1 MKAALQLRMGQS
13 LAMTPQ
19 LQQAIRLLQLSSLEL
34 HTEIQQALESNP
46 LLEREENDSL
56 VDDSAP
62 DITPETSPE
71 MAQENEPLHVSATE
85 LSDLDNSNIPA
96 DMPTDSQWEDTYTNL
111 PQNTSSA
118 PTSTQPTQFDDEDD
132 SNDSLQAHL
141 RWQME
146 LTPFSPHELHIA
158 AALIDSIDEAGYL
171 SSALS
176 DIQQGL
182 PLQDDELTELDEI
195 EAVLHRIQYF
205 DPLGVGARSLSEC
218 LLIQLQ
224 QYPDDTLHIE
234 HVRQLAAHHLEHLAK
249 HEHALI
255 KRSLKINDDVLAELV
270 AIIQLLNP
278 RPGSQIETTRTEYI
292 TPDIYAKKIDGQWR
306 LSLNAEVAPRLTI
319 AEHYVQLINQGGS
332 SADNS
337 YLKTNLQEAR
347 WFLKSL
353 ESRNETLL
361 KVTAAI
367 IKRQSRFLEEG
378 EAAMVPLILHEIA
391 DEVDMHEST
400 ISRVTTRKFLHTPRG
415 IFELKYFFS
424 SHVDTDDG
432 AGCSATA
439 IRAMIK
445 ELIDEENLKKP
456 LSDNKIADMLQAQG
470 IKVARRTIAKYRE
483 SLNIPSS
490 SERKRLF

>member
-1 MKAALQLRMGQS
+1 MKAALQLKMGQS

-46 LLEREENDSL
+46 LLEREENESLPDEQTKEQPTTPDSN
-56 VDDSAP
+56 
-62 DITPETSPE
+62 
-71 MAQENEPLHVSATE
+71 QEVEESHISATE
-85 LSDLDNSNIPA
+85 LSDLDNANIPA
-96 DMPTDSQWEDTYTNL
+96 DMPTDSQWEDTYTSL
-111 PQNTSSA
+111 PNTNSTPSS
-118 PTSTQPTQFDDEDD
+118 SQQMEFDDEDN

-146 LTPFSPHELHIA
+146 LTPFSQYELHIA
-158 AALIDSIDEAGYL
+158 AALIDSIDEGGYL
-171 SSALS
+171 TSELT

-182 PLQDDELTELDEI
+182 PLQNDEVTELDEI
-195 EAVLHRIQYF
+195 EAILHRIQYF

-224 QYPDDTLHIE
+224 QYPTDTPHIE
-234 HVRQLAAHHLEHLAK
+234 QVRQLAANHLEHLAK

-255 KRSLKINDDVLAELV
+255 KRSLKVNDDVLAELV
-270 AIIQLLNP
+270 AMIQLLNP
-278 RPGSQIETTRTEYI
+278 RPGNQIETTPTEYI
-292 TPDIYAKKIDGQWR
+292 TPDIYVTKRDGRWHI
-306 LSLNAEVAPRLTI
+306 SLNAEVAPRLTI
-319 AEHYVQLINQGGS
+319 AEHYVQLINKSGS

-337 YLKTNLQEAR
+337 YLKSNLQEAR

-353 ESRNETLL
+353 ESRNDTLL
-361 KVTAAI
+361 KVTTAI
-367 IKRQSRFLEEG
+367 VNRQSRFLEEG
-378 EAAMVPLILHEIA
+378 DAAMVPLVLHEIA
-391 DEVDMHEST
+391 DEVEMHEST
-400 ISRVTTRKFLHTPRG
+400 ISRVTTRKYLHTPRG

-424 SHVDTDDG
+424 SHVETDDG

-445 ELIDEENLKKP
+445 VLIGEENLKKP
-456 LSDNKIADMLQAQG
+456 LSDNKITDMLQAQG

-483 SLNIPSS
+483 ALNIPSS
-490 SERKRLF
+490 SDRKRLF